1 MGDLSS
7 DLALALAN
15 EMLWTAVIISLPV
28 LGLSMLVGL
37 LISIFQVVTQIQE
50 MSLTFVPKI
59 LTVALSLAV
68 FGSWMLMTLVEFARS
83 VISNIPA
90 YF

>member
-1 MGDLSS
+1 MTS
-7 DLALALAN
+7 DFALALTN
-15 EMLWTAVIISLPV
+15 EMLWTAIMISAPV

-37 LISIFQVVTQIQE
+37 TISIFQVVTQIQE

-59 LTVALSLAV
+59 LAVAFALIV
-68 FGSWMLMTLVEFARS
+68 FGSWMMGVLLNFATRL
-83 VISNIPA
+83 ISNIPM

>member
-1 MGDLSS
+1 MGDFSTELVIAMS
-7 DLALALAN
+7 N

-28 LGLSMLVGL
+28 LGLSMAVGL
-37 LISIFQVVTQIQE
+37 LISVFQVVTQIQE

-59 LTVALSLAV
+59 LTVAFSLGV
-68 FGSWMLMTLVEFARS
+68 FGSWMLMTLVEYARTL
-83 VISNIPA
+83 ILNIPS